1 MLPGKK
7 RAKFK
12 LIPGSCGFPWQTGT
26 TSSLL
31 ISHFPSSPFEKN
43 ISGID
48 IVFLMQPKLKTT
60 CLLVTTQGVATQGP
74 KKPQK
79 GTLISNAIT
88 RHGKTRPVT
97 GETRLL
103 SMPNSPAPQDGPS
116 PTHHS
121 HTWVGMAFEFTSTV
135 QVFKPLVFHSD
146 HKPVDMC
153 PKGPETP
160 QV

>member
-1 MLPGKK
+1 MLPEKK
-7 RAKFK
+7 RAKIK
-12 LIPGSCGFPWQTGT
+12 LITGSCGFPWQTGIT
-26 TSSLL
+26 SSSSLL
-31 ISHFPSSPFEKN
+31 ISHFPSSPFDKN

-48 IVFLMQPKLKTT
+48 FVSLMQSKLRTT
-60 CLLVTTQGVATQGP
+60 CLPVTTQGVATQGP
-74 KKPQK
+74 KKPQR
-79 GTLISNAIT
+79 GTLISNAVT
-88 RHGKTRPVT
+88 RF

-103 SMPNSPAPQDGPS
+103 SMPNSPGPQDGPS

-121 HTWVGMAFEFTSTV
+121 HTWVDMAFEFTSTV